1 MGDLRRLVVFD
12 LDGTLIDSRRDLAD
26 AANALIVE
34 RGGTPLAEH
43 AIGRMVGEGAAVL
56 VRRALDAAG
65 LPFDGESVARF
76 LQLYDERLLH
86 TTRAYSGIPDVL
98 ASLAAQHTVVVLTNK
113 PAAPSLAIL
122 DGLDLTAFVQQT
134 IGGDS
139 GFPKKP
145 DPASLRHLIEAFA
158 ATPETTVMVGDSWI
172 DYCTGRG
179 AGTRICLARYGFG
192 YHGVDEGKLLGD
204 EALVDEPAQ
213 LVAAIAALF
222 DGRT

>member
-34 RGGTPLAEH
+34 RGGAPLAEH
-43 AIGRMVGEGAAVL
+43 AIGQMVGEGAAVL

-65 LPFDGESVARF
+65 LAFDARSVPRF
-76 LQLYDERLLH
+76 LELYDERLLR
-86 TTRAYSGIPDVL
+86 TTRAYSDIPDVL
-98 ASLAAQHTVVVLTNK
+98 ASLAARETIAVLTNK
-113 PAAPSLAIL
+113 PAAPSRAIL
-122 DGLDLTAFVQQT
+122 DGLGLTAFIQRTV
-134 IGGDS
+134 GGDS
-139 GFPKKP
+139 AFPKKP

-158 ATPETTVMVGDSWI
+158 ATPDTTVMVGDSWI

-204 EALVDEPAQ
+204 EALVDEPSQ
-213 LVAAIAALF
+213 LVAAIAGLL